1 MLYRYNGKVY
11 IKPFSDKLV
20 EVTVNKKGNAYDVKP
35 TQRTVII
42 TPEISGKL
50 LSISIEEAYKMQ
62 NKTSFKED

>member
-20 EVTVNKKGNAYDVKP
+20 EVTIDKKGNEYDVKP

>member
-20 EVTVNKKGNAYDVKP
+20 EVTINKKGNTYDVKP
-35 TQRTVII
+35 TQRNVII
-42 TPEISGKL
+42 TPEISSKL